1 MLHHQKRSFHVIVAL
16 LLFATACTPL
26 TPVSSS
32 MATPPPIILETSAGT
47 QSGLPGSSCWQ
58 NAETSEKS
66 CTDMAGIPTVY
77 EPLELPILVSVNT
90 KFKFKT
96 EFVPDSV
103 VISVMHV
110 TPEHELTSQDSDQR
124 IWQPGDGWS
133 ESLPPQLD
141 IDYRLEGLQPGFN
154 ILVLNVSW
162 KYFGDASYGFL
173 VYSGDYQQTL
183 VTPVPTL
190 STSELLALPS
200 LSPVTRLG
208 KGQASYMML
217 SPDGKLLAIDTSL
230 GVYLLEVETQKE
242 IWFLPMAPQW
252 RGLNFSP
259 DGKLLAMGMKH
270 GGIMVVHADTGETLY
285 QVNTQEW
292 GMPNWSPD
300 GTKLLT
306 GAGCQEVRVWDAI
319 TGKSLHTVQPTKCN
333 NITPG
338 IVRAVWSGDGKR
350 IYVVDANGYV
360 LAWDTTSYQ
369 PLDGFQYQHPE
380 SAFGI
385 GISTSPTENLFAQ
398 INGLDVTI
406 LDGQTGNIVKKLEGT
421 PTEHGLIRLA
431 WSPDGKSLAAGSYGQ
446 IIIWDINT
454 GQQIHAYSEY
464 GLMPGFSWEP
474 DGKALAGLISMDGNL
489 HIIKLNGKSIFS
501 LYGYGM
507 IDGGGDSLTW
517 EGHQLITYDGTQ
529 ATYWDAPSGKIVK
542 QIPSTVDFSWPAEIK
557 TINLQSPNGY
567 WMATSTPDGQI
578 ILSDPSTSKPVFLL
592 NGHAEEILAMSWSE
606 DSVYLASY
614 SRDGTVL
621 IWKMP

>member
-1 MLHHQKRSFHVIVAL
+1 MLNHQKRSFHVIVAL

-32 MATPPPIILETSAGT
+32 MATPPPVILETSAGT
-47 QSGLPGSSCWQ
+47 QSGLSGSFCWQ
-58 NAETSEKS
+58 NTETSDKS

-103 VISVMHV
+103 VISVMQV
-110 TPEHELTSQDSDQR
+110 TPEQELTSQDSDQR
-124 IWQPGDGWS
+124 IWEPGDGWS

-154 ILVLNVSW
+154 IFVLNVSW

-173 VYSGDYQQTL
+173 VYSGDYQQTQ

-208 KGQASYMML
+208 KGQASYMTL

-242 IWFLPMAPQW
+242 IWFLPMSPQW
-252 RGLNFSP
+252 RGLDFSP

-270 GGIMVVHADTGETLY
+270 GGIMVVHTDTGETLY

-333 NITPG
+333 NVTPG

-360 LAWDTTSYQ
+360 KAWDATSYQ
-369 PLDGFQYQHPE
+369 PLDGFQYQYPG
-380 SAFGI
+380 SAFGT
-385 GISTSPTENLFAQ
+385 GIETSPTENLFAQ
-398 INGLDVTI
+398 VNGLDVAI
-406 LDGQTGNIVKKLEGT
+406 LDGQTGVIVKNLEGASQDM
-421 PTEHGLIRLA
+421 GLTSLA
-431 WSPDGKSLAAGSYGQ
+431 WSPDGKYLAAGSARQ
-446 IIIWDINT
+446 IIIWDADT
-454 GQQIHAYSEY
+454 GQKTHTY
-464 GLMPGFSWEP
+464 PGYWPLPVFGWTP
-474 DGKALAGLISMDGNL
+474 DGKALTGLESRDGTL
-489 HIIKLNGKSIFS
+489 HMMNLNGEDVFS
-501 LYGYGM
+501 LHGFDM
-507 IDGGGDSLTW
+507 INGGGNSLTW
-517 EGHQLITYDGTQ
+517 EGHQLITYAGGR
-529 ATYWDAPSGKIVK
+529 ATYWDALSGEILK
-542 QIPSTVDFSWPAEIK
+542 QQPFRVEFSWPKDRGI
-557 TINLQSPNGY
+557 ISLQSPDGR
-567 WMATSTPDGQI
+567 WEAISSLQGQI
-578 ILSDPSTSKPVFLL
+578 TLVDMSTSLPAFLL
-592 NGHAEEILAMSWSE
+592 NGHADGILAMSWSE